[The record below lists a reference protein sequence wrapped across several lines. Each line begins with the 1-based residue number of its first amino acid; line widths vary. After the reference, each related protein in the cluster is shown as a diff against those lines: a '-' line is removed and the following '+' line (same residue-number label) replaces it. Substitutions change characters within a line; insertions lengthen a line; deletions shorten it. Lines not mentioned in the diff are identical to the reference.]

1 VASRLSPE
9 ELLARLVGLDSSGRA
24 GNRAVAD
31 FICDYVDGPG
41 VRIIRNPA
49 PHGDKLNLLL
59 ARGPQ
64 RDDRAGLLLSGHM
77 DTVPFDEP
85 DWASDPLALTRRDDR
100 YVGRGVCDM
109 KGFLALA
116 VHRFSELKPAALR
129 RPLVLLLTYDEE
141 LGTLG
146 ARRFVETWG
155 GEEMLPRAA
164 VIGEPTGFG
173 VVRMHKGHLRL
184 RVELLGR
191 PGHSAYPT
199 TGINAI
205 EIAARVVDRLHELE
219 QCLAA
224 ERTADS
230 PVFDPVPYA
239 TLNVGTISGGVAL
252 NVIPGRCDL
261 GLGIRL
267 LPGTTGAEMTER
279 VRQAVEL
286 GISDAASGPGAE
298 YRVEVIGESPAMSTP
313 TAAPIHRALCRR
325 LGQSDSRAVA
335 YASDAGWLRRL
346 DLDCVLCG
354 PGSIEAAHRA
364 NEWLPVAEFHRAE
377 RLVADLTDEWC
388 GAETAPAA

>member
-1 VASRLSPE
+1 MRSE
-9 ELLARLVGLDSSGRA
+9 ELLARLVALDSSSRA
-24 GNRAVAD
+24 GNRPIAD
-31 FICDYVDGPG
+31 FICNYVDGPG

-49 PHGDKLNLLL
+49 PQGDKLNLVI
-59 ARGPQ
+59 ARGPR

-85 DWASDPLALTRRDDR
+85 DWDSDPLGLTRRDDR

-116 VHRFSELKPAALR
+116 VHRFGELNPAALR

-146 ARRFVETWG
+146 ARHFVETWG
-155 GEEMLPRAA
+155 GEEPLPRAA
-164 VIGEPTGFG
+164 VIGEPTSFG

-191 PGHSAYPT
+191 PGHSAYPM

-205 EIAARVVDRLHELE
+205 EIAARVVDRLGELK
-219 QCLAA
+219 QCLTT
-224 ERTADS
+224 ELTADS
-230 PVFDPVPYA
+230 PLFDPVPYT
-239 TLNVGTISGGVAL
+239 TLNLGTIAGGVAL
-252 NVIPGRCDL
+252 NVIPARCQL

-267 LPGTTGAEMTER
+267 LPGTTGAEMAER

-286 GISDAASGPGAE
+286 GIGDAAPAAAGG
-298 YRVEVIGESPAMSTP
+298 YRVEVIGESPAMST
-313 TAAPIHRALCRR
+313 TDAAPIHRALCRR
-325 LGQSDSRAVA
+325 LGQSESRAVA

-354 PGSIEAAHRA
+354 PGSIETAHRA
-364 NEWLPVAEFHRAE
+364 NEWLPVADFDRAE
-377 RLVADLTDEWC
+377 RLVADLVDEWC
-388 GAETAPAA
+388 GAETAPAG